1 MFEPLMQIKDLR
13 IEYPSHFG
21 VVRAVD
27 IPALDIRKG
36 EVLGL
41 VGESGCGKSTLGM
54 ALLRMVRR
62 PGHIAGGQVWFGG
75 RDLVGLSEAEMREIR
90 GRAISMIFQDPMT
103 SLDPLQRIEEHLVEA
118 IQVHDGTVTR
128 QQAKERIR
136 ALMDRLG
143 IAERR
148 LRDYPHQFSGGMR
161 QRIMIG
167 LALALNAQL
176 IIADEPTTSLD
187 VIVEAQILD
196 LIKELQQ
203 AYRLTILLITHN
215 IGIVAQLADRVAV
228 MYAGRL
234 VELADAVTFFEH
246 PLHPYTEDLLAS
258 VPNIN
263 LSDDKLRIMAGSP
276 PDLIQPPT
284 GCRFHPRCRCAKE
297 RCSRETP
304 PFAEVAPGHWIA
316 CWPHDAALVEPDAT
330 CVTPYER
337 EFK

>member
-1 MFEPLMQIKDLR
+1 MSEPLIQIKDLR

-21 VVRAVD
+21 TVRAVD
-27 IPALDIRKG
+27 VPALDIRQG

-62 PGHIAGGQVWFGG
+62 PGYIAGGQVWFGG
-75 RDLVGLSEAEMREIR
+75 RDLVGLSEVEMREIR
-90 GRAISMIFQDPMT
+90 GAAISMIFQDPMT
-103 SLDPLQRIEEHLVEA
+103 SLDPLQRIEEHLIEA
-118 IQVHDGTVTR
+118 IQVHDRKVNR
-128 QQAKERIR
+128 QQAKERIGE
-136 ALMDRLG
+136 LMDRLG

-196 LIKELQQ
+196 LIKELQK

-215 IGIVAQLADRVAV
+215 IGIVAELADRVAV
-228 MYAGRL
+228 MYAGQL
-234 VELADAVTFFEH
+234 VELADAVTFFED

-263 LSDDKLRIMAGSP
+263 LTDDKLRIMAGSP
-276 PDLIQPPT
+276 PDLIHPPT
-284 GCRFHPRCRCAKE
+284 GCRFHPRCRCVME
-297 RCSRETP
+297 RCPREAP
-304 PFAEVAPGHWIA
+304 PFAEVRPGHWTA
-316 CWPHDAALVEPDAT
+316 CWLYDAAPAPSAS
-330 CVTPYER
+330 CAAPYER
-337 EFK
+337 EFR